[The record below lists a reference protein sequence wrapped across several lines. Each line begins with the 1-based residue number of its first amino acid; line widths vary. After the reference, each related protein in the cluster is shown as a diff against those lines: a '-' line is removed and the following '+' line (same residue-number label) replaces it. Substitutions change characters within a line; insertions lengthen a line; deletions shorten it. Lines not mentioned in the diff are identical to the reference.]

1 MEQQLKSKSRIITER
16 IIIGI
21 VAIIVIGSAI
31 YKLVSDVDSDGA
43 KNFMKW
49 GLENQIKLIGTIE
62 LILGILFLIPRT
74 FSAGV
79 LLLTAYFGG
88 AIATHIEHGEA
99 NNIVL
104 PAIILLLIW
113 IVSYLRN
120 PAMFASLLK
129 NKIF

>member
-1 MEQQLKSKSRIITER
+1 MEQHIKSKSRLITEWV
-16 IIIGI
+16 ITGI
-21 VAIIVIGSAI
+21 VAIVIIMSAI
-31 YKLVSDVDSDGA
+31 YKLASGSDSEGA

-49 GLENQIKLIGTIE
+49 GLENQIKVIGTFE
-62 LILGILFLIPRT
+62 LVLVILFLIPRT
-74 FSAGV
+74 FSVGV

-99 NNIVL
+99 KNLVL
-104 PAIILLLIW
+104 PAIIILLIW

-129 NKIF
+129 K